1 LLGRRVQVHRRR
13 VPGAVSIVGE
23 RPETGMR
30 LKLVLDATKRVYEGT
45 ATTPDAQWAVRVDLD
60 LEGDVSVETK
70 APSDVAEYTRR
81 VVRIAAK
88 NAKAD
93 GVGVPRTIQR
103 WRAPQ

>member
-1 LLGRRVQVHRRR
+1 
-13 VPGAVSIVGE
+13 VSIVGE
-23 RPETGMR
+23 RPESGMR
-30 LKLVLDATKRVYEGT
+30 LKLVLDANKRAYEGT
-45 ATTPDAQWAVRVDLD
+45 ATTPDEQWPVRVDVSSPSG
-60 LEGDVSVETK
+60 EVSVETK
-70 APSDVAEYTRR
+70 APADVAEYTRR